1 MRPLDPMC
9 PNCCREAAYQ
19 SSPPLPPAPG
29 HHEAVRWRLPSARAN
44 FYPMP
49 DTGVD
54 PGSVARIVRRKLHE
68 ARDTLIDRNLR
79 NKLVNCPLKSGRARH
94 IRVVDESPDEVFRS
108 LLGGKREF
116 VFAAGRGV
124 DEPRSDEPELD
135 LVGWVPPEEEPGV
148 EGVARRHRDNALQ
161 TQLTAE
167 GLQKRLTAIYYEAR
181 EVEEEQGVNVLY
193 LALGFLKWF
202 EDGRSE
208 VERFAP
214 LVLLPVELTREGARE
229 RFKLKIRDEDLYT
242 NVSLRIWLAEQH
254 AIELPELPDN
264 DEWTPSHYFDLVRA
278 SIKDAPRWEVLDG
291 EILLSFFSFN
301 KFMLWRDLDPRN
313 WPSAESLLDH
323 KVLRTLLA
331 PAEESPTPEPPVI
344 PHDERVDKVFKLSE
358 LMYVLDADSS
368 QTTAIQTALA
378 GRNVVIQGPPGTGK
392 SQTIANIIASAIAQ
406 GKSVLF
412 VAEKLAALQVVFE
425 RLKNVGLG
433 HLCLELHSRKASK
446 RQVLRQLKESL
457 DASTPPK
464 VPSDLKNTLD
474 RHAADLW
481 SHSDRMH
488 RPLSPSGFTP
498 FDIIGRICRLRDRS
512 IALPDFRV
520 RDIERASRED
530 LDRTLKTCE
539 ELEAML
545 ALSGVPA
552 KHPWRDCERE
562 PINPLDQQRLA
573 QLTQQV
579 VQALQGVLVVI
590 KAVWPL
596 VRPTPQADLA
606 SLPVS
611 HLDGVAAALEIASR
625 KPPVPTE
632 VLCSSRWASDLTSLD
647 TLVACARSL
656 AEIQRS
662 LDAVFVPAAWNL
674 DWTGVRADIAAN
686 GQSLFRVFRGS
697 YRQALRT
704 LRGACKAFPT
714 TYEARVWSLDAI
726 IEGARLRSELAQ
738 RATELRGELGS
749 LIDALPG
756 GWLQLEALA
765 SWLRTAIT
773 VEPDLSIRNPR
784 LLGWS
789 DNPGNWAAKL
799 RDVSAKVTAATLAV
813 TSFVKLADNR
823 LLQAEGR
830 LDWTLVELV
839 ARANGWST
847 GIELYNQW
855 PPARDGMRWLHSVT
869 EGDFARRCYAGN
881 VPASEIA
888 DRVNLTAFEQLWHVA
903 VSADPELSR
912 ADGTLLSKTVQ
923 QFRDLDRRRIRAAA
937 EEVSK
942 RHHDQKPTGT
952 VGDMGVIRAE
962 LNKVRKHLPVRRLIE
977 VAGHAIQQLK
987 PTFLM
992 SPLSVAQYLA
1002 PGKSSFDLLLIDEAS
1017 QIRPADALGAVVRAQ
1032 QVVVVGD
1039 AKQLPPTNF
1048 FNRLVAD
1055 EDDVS
1060 TLGEAAEGEDG
1071 SAPLGAM
1078 ESILSL
1084 CDAMF
1089 SSREMLA
1096 WHYRSQHPGL
1106 IAVSNRNF
1114 YDSKLL
1120 LPPSVIAERAADG
1133 LGVVFHRTPAGGYE
1147 RGRGATNVIEAEIVA
1162 DAVCRFARENPEK
1175 TLGVGTF
1182 SVAQRD
1188 VIRDRIDARR
1198 RENPEL
1204 EPFFSTNKLKPFFVK
1219 NLESIQGDERDVTF
1233 ISVGYGRDKDGRLT
1247 QNFGPIN
1254 SDGGERRLNVL
1265 ISRARERC
1273 EVFSP
1278 ISADDIDVS
1287 SRKPGTVALREF
1299 LQYAEKGYFDVPT
1312 RTAKTFDSDFEECVA
1327 EFLRSRGLTVH
1338 PQVGMA
1344 GFYID
1349 LGIIDPAKPSRYLL
1363 GVECDGATYH
1373 SSRSARDRDRLR
1385 QEILESRGWTIH
1397 RIWSTDWFH
1406 RRKQE
1411 ENKLLDAVTKASSS
1425 PARRP
1430 PPAPPPAAERPMPAP
1445 PQQGAAPEL
1454 PRAGSPY
1461 KEASFRVKPDKAPHE
1476 ASVAEVADAMY
1487 RIIQIEGPIHQEEAC
1502 RRLASVWGLD
1512 RAGNRI
1518 RDAGLRALAS
1528 LQAKCSC
1535 TSDQGFWTVQP
1546 PPQITV
1552 RDRSEAESSSLRR
1565 AESLPPA
1572 EIHTAALEVLSEN
1585 GRVHRDD
1592 LVVEIARRFGF
1603 QRTGEDLR
1611 SVIDAALQTLV
1622 GRRATCDDEGYF
1634 RTAPAGQRA

>member
-1 MRPLDPMC
+1 
-9 PNCCREAAYQ
+9 
-19 SSPPLPPAPG
+19 
-29 HHEAVRWRLPSARAN
+29 
-44 FYPMP
+44 MP
-49 DTGVD
+49 EMGADQGPVE
-54 PGSVARIVRRKLHE
+54 RIVQRKLLE

-79 NKLVNCPLKSGRARH
+79 NKLVSCPLKSGRARQ
-94 IRVVDESPDEVFRS
+94 IRVVDEVPDEVFRS
-108 LLGGKREF
+108 LLGLKREF
-116 VFAAGRGV
+116 GFAAGRGIT
-124 DEPRSDEPELD
+124 EAASAEAETD
-135 LVGWVPPEEEPGV
+135 LVGWVPPDDEAATD
-148 EGVARRHRDNALQ
+148 GVARRHRDNALQ

-167 GLQKRLTAIYYEAR
+167 GLQKRLTSIYYEAR

-214 LVLLPVELTREGARE
+214 LILLPVELTREGARD
-229 RFKLKIRDEDLYT
+229 RFKLKIRDEDLFT

-254 AIELPELPDN
+254 SIELPELPDN
-264 DEWTPSHYFDLVRA
+264 DEWTPSQYFDLVRA
-278 SIKDAPRWEVLDG
+278 SIKNAARWEVLDG

-301 KFMLWRDLDPRN
+301 KFMLWRDLDPKT
-313 WPSAESLLDH
+313 WPSEESLLGH

-331 PAEESPTPEPPVI
+331 PAEGSPTPEPPVI
-344 PHDERVDKVFKLSE
+344 ASDERVDKVFKLSE

-392 SQTIANIIASAIAQ
+392 SQTIANIIAAAIAQ

-446 RQVLRQLKESL
+446 QQVLRQLKESL
-457 DASTPPK
+457 DAPTPPA
-464 VPSDLKNTLD
+464 VPSNLKATLD

-481 SHSDRMH
+481 DHSDRMH
-488 RPLSPSGFTP
+488 RPLSPSWFTP
-498 FDIIGRICRLRDRS
+498 FDIIGRICRLKDRGV
-512 IALPDFRV
+512 AVPDFRV
-520 RDIERASRED
+520 LDIEKASREAID
-530 LDRTLKTCE
+530 LILKECE
-539 ELEAML
+539 DLEARL

-562 PINPLDQQRLA
+562 PINPLDQQRLV
-573 QLTQQV
+573 QLTQQAL
-579 VQALQGVLVVI
+579 QSLQGVVEVVKPVWQLV
-590 KAVWPL
+590 K
-596 VRPTPQADLA
+596 PTPQADLA

-611 HLDGVAAALEIASR
+611 RLEDVAAALEIAAR
-625 KPPVPTE
+625 KPPIPTE
-632 VLCSSRWASDLTSLD
+632 VLCSTRWATDLGSLD
-647 TLVACARSL
+647 GMVACAKSL
-656 AEIQRS
+656 SEVQQAVDS
-662 LDAVFVPAAWNL
+662 VFVPAAWNQ
-674 DWTGVRADIAAN
+674 DWTGVRAEIAAN
-686 GQSLFRVFRGS
+686 GQSFFRVFRGS
-697 YRQALRT
+697 YRQAVRT
-704 LRGACKAFPT
+704 LRGACKAFPS
-714 TYEARVWSLDAI
+714 TYQARVFSIDAI
-726 IEGARLRSELAQ
+726 IEGTRLRSELAQ
-738 RATELRGELGS
+738 KVAGLRSDLGS
-749 LIDALPG
+749 LTDTLPSGWPQLAALS
-756 GWLQLEALA
+756 
-765 SWLRTAIT
+765 SWLRAALA
-773 VEPDLSIRNPR
+773 VEPALSIRNPQ

-789 DNPGNWAAKL
+789 ENPGDWSARLRDASAKL
-799 RDVSAKVTAATLAV
+799 TTTTLTV
-813 TSFVKLADNR
+813 TSFVKLRDKR
-823 LLQAEGR
+823 LLQDQGQI
-830 LDWTLVELV
+830 DWTLGELV
-839 ARANGWST
+839 SRTKSWST
-847 GIELYNQW
+847 GIERYNEW
-855 PPARDGMRWLHSVT
+855 PPARDGMRWLHRIT
-869 EGDFARRCYAGN
+869 GGDFAHRCYLGA
-881 VPASEIA
+881 VPAGQIA
-888 DRVNLTAFEQLWHVA
+888 ERVQLTAFEQLWHAA
-903 VSADPELSR
+903 VGADPELAR
-912 ADGTLLSKTVQ
+912 ADGALLTKTVQ
-923 QFRDLDRRRIRAAA
+923 RFRELDHKRIRAAA
-937 EEVSK
+937 DEVSK

-962 LNKVRKHLPVRRLIE
+962 LNKSRKHLPVRRLIE
-977 VAGHAIQQLK
+977 AAGHAIQQLK
-987 PTFLM
+987 PAFLM

-1002 PGKSSFDLLLIDEAS
+1002 PGKSRFDLLLIDEAS

-1048 FNRLVAD
+1048 FNRLVAE
-1055 EDDVS
+1055 EDDSSGLSEV
-1060 TLGEAAEGEDG
+1060 EEGDDV

-1084 CDAMF
+1084 CDATF

-1114 YDSKLL
+1114 YESRLL
-1120 LPPSVIAERAADG
+1120 LPPSVVSERAADG
-1133 LGVVFHRTPAGGYE
+1133 LGVVFHRTPPGGYE
-1147 RGRGATNVIEAEIVA
+1147 RGRGATNVIEADLVA
-1162 DAVCRFARENPEK
+1162 DAVCQFARNHPDK

-1198 RENPEL
+1198 RQNPEL
-1204 EPFFSTNKLKPFFVK
+1204 EPFFSTSKLSPFFVK
-1219 NLESIQGDERDVTF
+1219 NLESIQGDERDVIF

-1312 RTAKTFDSDFEECVA
+1312 PTTKSFDSDFEESVA

-1349 LGIIDPAKPSRYLL
+1349 LGVIDPAKPSRYLL

-1406 RRKQE
+1406 RRQQE
-1411 ENKLLDAVTKASSS
+1411 EGKLLDAVTNASSA
-1425 PARRP
+1425 PARRQPPTPQPLP
-1430 PPAPPPAAERPMPAP
+1430 PPAEPPPQGGAEQEP
-1445 PQQGAAPEL
+1445 P
-1454 PRAGSPY
+1454 RRSTPY
-1461 KEASFRVKPDKAPHE
+1461 VEASFRVRSDKAPHD

-1487 RIIQIEGPIHQEEAC
+1487 RIIKIEGPIHQEEAC

-1518 RDAGLRALAS
+1518 RDAGLRALSA
-1528 LQAKCSC
+1528 LQAKCTC
-1535 TSDQGFWTVQP
+1535 TVDESFWTVQP
-1546 PPQITV
+1546 APQITV
-1552 RDRSEAESSSLRR
+1552 RDRSTAESSTLRR
-1565 AESLPPA
+1565 AEYLPPV
-1572 EIHTAALEVLSEN
+1572 EICAAAIEVLSEN

-1592 LVVEIARRFGF
+1592 LVIEIARRFGF

-1611 SVIDAALQTLV
+1611 NVIEAAV
-1622 GRRATCDDEGYF
+1622 HKVIGSGAACDEGGYF
-1634 RTAPAGQRA
+1634 RRASTQTDS

>member
-1 MRPLDPMC
+1 ML
-9 PNCCREAAYQ
+9 
-19 SSPPLPPAPG
+19 
-29 HHEAVRWRLPSARAN
+29 
-44 FYPMP
+44 
-49 DTGVD
+49 DTGAD
-54 PGSVARIVRRKLHE
+54 LGSVGRIVQRKLNE

-94 IRVVDESPDEVFRS
+94 VRIVDEIPDEVFRG
-108 LLGGKREF
+108 LLGAKREF

-124 DEPRSDEPELD
+124 EEPRSDEPELD
-135 LVGWVPPEEEPGV
+135 LIGWVPPEEEAGADGV
-148 EGVARRHRDNALQ
+148 SRRHRDNALQ

-214 LVLLPVELTREGARE
+214 LILLPVELTREGARD
-229 RFKLKIRDEDLYT
+229 RFKLKIRDEDLFT

-254 AIELPELPDN
+254 AIELPELPDT
-264 DEWTPSHYFDLVRA
+264 DEWTPSQYFDLVRT
-278 SIKDAPRWEVLDG
+278 SIRNAPRWEVLDG

-301 KFMLWRDLDPRN
+301 KFMLWRDLDTRN
-313 WPSAESLLDH
+313 WPSAESLLGH
-323 KVLRTLLA
+323 KVLKTLLA

-368 QTTAIQTALA
+368 QTTAIQTALS

-446 RQVLRQLKESL
+446 QQVLRQLKESL
-457 DASTPPK
+457 DSPSPPK
-464 VPSDLKNTLD
+464 VPSDLKTTLD

-498 FDIIGRICRLRDRS
+498 FDIIGRICRLKDRNV
-512 IALPDFRV
+512 ALPDFRV
-520 RDIERASRED
+520 RDIEQASRED
-530 LDRTLKTCE
+530 LDQILKTCQ
-539 ELEAML
+539 ELEARL
-545 ALSGVPA
+545 AISGVPA

-573 QLTQQV
+573 QLTQQT
-579 VQALQGVLVVI
+579 VQTIQGVLVVM
-590 KAVWPL
+590 KAIWPL
-596 VRPTPQADLA
+596 VRPAPQADLA

-611 HLDGVAAALEIASR
+611 DLAQVAAALEIASR

-632 VLCSSRWASDLTSLD
+632 VLCSTRWVTDLASLEALI
-647 TLVACARSL
+647 ACARGLSEVQQSL
-656 AEIQRS
+656 E
-662 LDAVFVPAAWNL
+662 AVFVPAAWNQ
-674 DWTGVRADIAAN
+674 DWTSARAEIAAN

-697 YRQALRT
+697 YRHAIRT
-704 LRGACKAFPT
+704 LRGACKAFPG
-714 TYEARVWSLDAI
+714 TYDARVSSIDSL
-726 IEGARLRSELAQ
+726 IEGIRLRSELAQ
-738 RATELRGELGS
+738 RAMALRADLGH
-749 LIDALPG
+749 LVDQVPG
-756 GWLQLEALA
+756 NWPQLEALA
-765 SWLRTAIT
+765 SWLRAAIAI
-773 VEPDLSIRNPR
+773 EPELSVRNPR

-789 DNPGNWAAKL
+789 DNPGDWAAKL
-799 RDVSAKVTAATLAV
+799 RDVSAKVTTAFLAV
-813 TSFVKLADNR
+813 TSFAKLDDKGI
-823 LLQAEGR
+823 LQNEGR
-830 LDWTLVELV
+830 IDWTLAELV
-839 ARANGWST
+839 TRANGWST
-847 GIELYNQW
+847 GIERYNQW
-855 PPARDGMRWLHSVT
+855 PPARDGMRWLDSVT
-869 EGDFARRCYAGN
+869 EGDFARRCYAGT
-881 VPASEIA
+881 VAASELA
-888 DRVNLTAFEQLWHVA
+888 DRVHLTAFEQLWHLA
-903 VSADPELSR
+903 ISTDPELAR
-912 ADGTLLSKTVQ
+912 ADGVLLTKTVQ
-923 QFRDLDRRRIRAAA
+923 QFRDLDHKRIRAAA
-937 EEVSK
+937 YEVSK
-942 RHHDQKPTGT
+942 RHYDQKPTGT

-977 VAGHAIQQLK
+977 AASHAIQQLK
-987 PTFLM
+987 PAFLM

-1002 PGKSSFDLLLIDEAS
+1002 PGKLSFDLLLIDEAS

-1055 EDDVS
+1055 DDDVA
-1060 TLGEAAEGEDG
+1060 TAGDVAEGEDV

-1084 CDAMF
+1084 CDATF

-1114 YDSKLL
+1114 YESKLL
-1120 LPPSVIAERAADG
+1120 LPPSIIADRAADG

-1162 DAVCRFARENPEK
+1162 DAICRFATANPGRS
-1175 TLGVGTF
+1175 LGVGTF

-1198 RENPEL
+1198 RQNPEL
-1204 EPFFSTNKLKPFFVK
+1204 EPFFSTNKLNPFFVK
-1219 NLESIQGDERDVTF
+1219 NLESIQGDERDVIF

-1312 RTAKTFDSDFEECVA
+1312 RTEKTFDSDFEESVA
-1327 EFLRSRGLTVH
+1327 EFLRGRGLVVH

-1349 LGIIDPAKPSRYLL
+1349 LGVIDPAKPSRYLL

-1385 QEILESRGWTIH
+1385 QEVLESRGWTIH

-1411 ENKLLDAVTKASSS
+1411 ENKLLDAVTKASNT
-1425 PARRP
+1425 PTPRP
-1430 PPAPPPAAERPMPAP
+1430 PPAPPPTPERPTQTLPEQGRLPTP
-1445 PQQGAAPEL
+1445 PKTGT
-1454 PRAGSPY
+1454 PY
-1461 KEASFRVKPDKAPHE
+1461 AEADFRVKSDRAPHE
-1476 ASVAEVADAMY
+1476 APVTEVADAMY
-1487 RIIQIEGPIHQEEAC
+1487 RIIQIEGPIHEEEAC

-1528 LQAKCSC
+1528 LAANSSCS
-1535 TSDQGFWTVQP
+1535 SDHGFWTVQP
-1546 PPQITV
+1546 PTQITV

-1565 AESLPPA
+1565 AEYLPPA
-1572 EIHTAALEVLSEN
+1572 EIRTAALQVLSEN
-1585 GRVHRDD
+1585 ARVHRDA

-1611 SVIDAALQTLV
+1611 SIIDTTLQALV
-1622 GRRATCDDEGYF
+1622 GRGATCDEEGNF
-1634 RTAPAGQRA
+1634 KRADVQANSEPR

>member
-1 MRPLDPMC
+1 MV
-9 PNCCREAAYQ
+9 
-19 SSPPLPPAPG
+19 G
-29 HHEAVRWRLPSARAN
+29 
-44 FYPMP
+44 
-49 DTGVD
+49 
-54 PGSVARIVRRKLHE
+54 RIVQRKLNE

-94 IRVVDESPDEVFRS
+94 VRIVDEIPDEVFRG
-108 LLGGKREF
+108 LLGAKREY
-116 VFAAGRGV
+116 VFAAGRGI
-124 DEPRSDEPELD
+124 DEPRSDEPEMD
-135 LVGWVPPEEEPGV
+135 LIGWAPPEEEAGV
-148 EGVARRHRDNALQ
+148 DGVSRRHRDNALQ
-161 TQLTAE
+161 TQLTPE

-214 LVLLPVELTREGARE
+214 LVLLPVELTREGARD
-229 RFKLKIRDEDLYT
+229 RFKLKIRDEDLFT

-254 AIELPELPDN
+254 AIELPELPDT
-264 DEWTPSHYFDLVRA
+264 DEWTPSQYFDLVRA
-278 SIKDAPRWEVLDG
+278 SIKNAPRWQVLDG

-313 WPSAESLLDH
+313 WPSAGSLLDH
-323 KVLRTLLA
+323 KVLKTLLA

-344 PHDERVDKVFKLSE
+344 PHDERVDRVFKLSE
-358 LMYVLDADSS
+358 LIYVLDADSS
-368 QTTAIQTALA
+368 QTTAIQTALS

-446 RQVLRQLKESL
+446 QQVLRQLKESL
-457 DASTPPK
+457 DSPTPPK
-464 VPSDLKNTLD
+464 VPSDLKTTLD

-481 SHSDRMH
+481 NHSDRMH

-498 FDIIGRICRLRDRS
+498 FDVIGRICRLKDRNV
-512 IALPDFRV
+512 ALPDFRV
-520 RDIERASRED
+520 RNLERASAED
-530 LDRTLKTCE
+530 IDRILKKCE
-539 ELEAML
+539 ELEARL

-573 QLTQQV
+573 QLTQQL
-579 VQALQGVLVVI
+579 VQTIQGVSVVM

-606 SLPVS
+606 SEPLCS
-611 HLDGVAAALEIASR
+611 LERVAAALEIASR
-625 KPPVPTE
+625 KPPVPIE
-632 VLCSSRWASDLTSLD
+632 VLCSTRWVNDLASLEA
-647 TLVACARSL
+647 LVACARSL
-656 AEIQRS
+656 AEIQQS
-662 LDAVFVPAAWNL
+662 LDAVFVPAAWNQN
-674 DWTGVRADIAAN
+674 WTDVRAEIAAN
-686 GQSLFRVFRGS
+686 GQSLLRVFRSS
-697 YRQALRT
+697 YRHAIRT
-704 LRGACKAFPT
+704 LRGACKAFPA
-714 TYEARVWSLDAI
+714 TYDARVSSIDSM
-726 IEGARLRSELAQ
+726 IEGIRLRSELAQ
-738 RATELRGELGS
+738 RAIGLRADLGS
-749 LIDALPG
+749 LADQVPDN
-756 GWLQLEALA
+756 WPQLEVLV
-765 SWLRTAIT
+765 SWLRAALA
-773 VEPDLSIRNPR
+773 VEPDLSVRNQR

-799 RDVSAKVTAATLAV
+799 RDVTTKVTAASLAV
-813 TSFVKLADNR
+813 TSFVKLDDKGI
-823 LLQAEGR
+823 LQEQGR
-830 LDWTLVELV
+830 IDWPLAELV
-839 ARANGWST
+839 TRANSWST
-847 GIELYNQW
+847 GIERYNQW
-855 PPARDGMRWLHSVT
+855 PPARDGMRWLQSVT
-869 EGDFARRCYAGN
+869 EGDFARRCYAGI

-888 DRVNLTAFEQLWHVA
+888 DRVHLTAFEQLWHLA
-903 VSADPELSR
+903 ISADPELAR
-912 ADGTLLSKTVQ
+912 ADGALLTKTVQ
-923 QFRDLDRRRIRAAA
+923 QFRDLDHKRIRAAA
-937 EEVSK
+937 NEVSK

-952 VGDMGVIRAE
+952 VGDMAVIRAE

-977 VAGHAIQQLK
+977 AAGHAIQQLK
-987 PTFLM
+987 PAFLM

-1032 QVVVVGD
+1032 QIVVVGD

-1055 EDDVS
+1055 EDDVA
-1060 TLGEAAEGEDG
+1060 TLGDVAEGEDV

-1084 CDAMF
+1084 CDATF

-1133 LGVVFHRTPAGGYE
+1133 LGVVFHRTPSGGYE

-1162 DAVCRFARENPEK
+1162 DAVCRFALENPGR

-1198 RENPEL
+1198 RERPEL
-1204 EPFFSTNKLKPFFVK
+1204 ESFFSSNKPNPFFVK
-1219 NLESIQGDERDVTF
+1219 NLESIQGDERDVIF

-1254 SDGGERRLNVL
+1254 ADGGERRLNVL

-1312 RTAKTFDSDFEECVA
+1312 RTEKTFDTDFEESVA
-1327 EFLRSRGLTVH
+1327 EFLRGRGLVVH

-1349 LGIIDPAKPSRYLL
+1349 LGVIDPAKPSRYLL

-1385 QEILESRGWTIH
+1385 QEVLESRGWTIH
-1397 RIWSTDWFH
+1397 RVWSTDWFH
-1406 RRKQE
+1406 RRHQE
-1411 ENKLLDAVTKASSS
+1411 ENKLLDAVTKASNT
-1425 PARRP
+1425 PRPKP
-1430 PPAPPPAAERPMPAP
+1430 PPAPPATSEKPTQTLPEQGTVPTP
-1445 PQQGAAPEL
+1445 PKSGT
-1454 PRAGSPY
+1454 PY
-1461 KEASFRVKPDKAPHE
+1461 TEASFRVKSDVAPHE

-1487 RIIQIEGPIHQEEAC
+1487 RIIQIEGPIHEEEAC
-1502 RRLASVWGLD
+1502 RRLASVWGLE

-1528 LQAKCSC
+1528 LAANNSC
-1535 TSDQGFWTVQP
+1535 RSDHKFWTVQP
-1546 PPQITV
+1546 PTQITV
-1552 RDRSEAESSSLRR
+1552 RDRSEVESSSLKR
-1565 AESLPPA
+1565 AEYLPPA
-1572 EIHTAALEVLSEN
+1572 EIRTAALQVLSEN
-1585 GRVHRDD
+1585 ARVHRDA
-1592 LVVEIARRFGF
+1592 LIVEISRRFGF

-1611 SVIDAALQTLV
+1611 SIIDTTLQTLV
-1622 GRRATCDDEGYF
+1622 GSGATCDGDGYF
-1634 RTAPAGQRA
+1634 RPAVAQTKPEPR

>member
-1 MRPLDPMC
+1 
-9 PNCCREAAYQ
+9 
-19 SSPPLPPAPG
+19 
-29 HHEAVRWRLPSARAN
+29 
-44 FYPMP
+44 MP
-49 DTGVD
+49 DTGAD
-54 PGSVARIVRRKLHE
+54 KGSVARIVQRKLLE

-79 NKLVNCPLKSGRARH
+79 NKLVNCPLRSGRARH
-94 IRVVDESPDEVFRS
+94 IRVVDEVPDEVFRS
-108 LLGGKREF
+108 LLGAKREF
-116 VFAAGRGV
+116 VFAAGRGIN
-124 DEPRSDEPELD
+124 EPRSEEADTD
-135 LVGWVPPEEEPGV
+135 LVGWTPPEDEPGTD
-148 EGVARRHRDNALQ
+148 GVARRHRDNALQ

-214 LVLLPVELTREGARE
+214 LILLPVDLTREGARD

-264 DEWTPSHYFDLVRA
+264 DEWTPSQYFELVRA
-278 SIKDAPRWEVLDG
+278 SIRNAPRWEVLDSD
-291 EILLSFFSFN
+291 ILLSFFSFN
-301 KFMLWRDLDPRN
+301 KFMLWRDLDPGN
-313 WPSAESLLDH
+313 WPAAEALLGH

-331 PAEESPTPEPPVI
+331 PAEESPTPEAPVI
-344 PHDERVDKVFKLSE
+344 PHDERVDRVFKLSE

-446 RQVLRQLKESL
+446 QQVLRQLKESL
-457 DASTPPK
+457 DAPTPPK
-464 VPSDLKNTLD
+464 VPSDLKGTLD

-488 RPLSPSGFTP
+488 RALAPSGFTP
-498 FDIIGRICRLRDRS
+498 FDIIGRICRLRDRNV
-512 IALPDFRV
+512 ALPDFRV
-520 RDIERASRED
+520 RDIEKASRED
-530 LDRTLKTCE
+530 LDRILKACE
-539 ELEAML
+539 DLQARL

-562 PINPLDQQRLA
+562 PINPLDQQRLS
-573 QLTQQV
+573 QLTQQ
-579 VQALQGVLVVI
+579 ALQSLQGAVATM
-590 KAVWPL
+590 KTVWPL

-606 SLPVS
+606 SLLVS
-611 HLDGVAAALEIASR
+611 QMANVATALEIAAR
-625 KPPVPTE
+625 KPPVPTD
-632 VLCSSRWASDLTSLD
+632 VLCNTRWTNDLASLD
-647 TLVACARSL
+647 SLVACARSL
-656 AEIQRS
+656 AEIKHTV
-662 LDAVFVPAAWNL
+662 DAVFVPAAWDQ
-674 DWTGVRADIAAN
+674 DWTAIRAEVAAN
-686 GQSLFRVFRGS
+686 GQSLFRIFRGA
-697 YRQALRT
+697 YRQAIRT
-704 LRGACKAFPT
+704 LRGACRTFPE
-714 TYEARVWSLDAI
+714 TYEARVASLDAI
-726 IEGARLRSELAQ
+726 IEGARLRSELAE
-738 RATELRGELGS
+738 RTAGLRRELGS
-749 LIDALPG
+749 LTDTLPS
-756 GWLQLEALA
+756 GWPQLEALTT
-765 SWLRTAIT
+765 WLRSALA
-773 VEPDLSIRNPR
+773 VEPGLSVRNQR
-784 LLGWS
+784 LLDWS
-789 DNPGNWAAKL
+789 DNPGDWAAKV
-799 RDVSAKVTAATLAV
+799 RDLSAKVQTATLAV
-813 TSFVKLADNR
+813 TSFVRLRDKR
-823 LLQAEGR
+823 LLEKESR
-830 LDWTLVELV
+830 VDWTLGELV
-839 ARANGWST
+839 ARTSGWTS
-847 GIELYNQW
+847 GIERYNQW
-855 PPARDGMRWLHSVT
+855 PPARDGMRWLHSIT
-869 EGDFARRCYAGN
+869 EGDFARQCYSGS

-888 DRVNLTAFEQLWHVA
+888 DRVHLTAFEQLWHLA
-903 VSADPELSR
+903 VSADPEIAK
-912 ADGTLLSKTVQ
+912 ADGALLTKTVQ
-923 QFRDLDRRRIRAAA
+923 QFRDLDHKRIRAAA
-937 EEVSK
+937 DEVSK

-977 VAGHAIQQLK
+977 TAGHAIQQLK
-987 PTFLM
+987 PAFLM

-1055 EDDVS
+1055 EDDAS
-1060 TLGEAAEGEDG
+1060 GLSEAGEGEDV

-1084 CDAMF
+1084 CDATF

-1120 LPPSVIAERAADG
+1120 LPPSVISERAADG

-1147 RGRGATNVIEAEIVA
+1147 RGRGATNVIEADIVA
-1162 DAVCRFARENPEK
+1162 DAVCRFARENPDK

-1204 EPFFSTNKLKPFFVK
+1204 EPFFSTNKLNPFFVK
-1219 NLESIQGDERDVTF
+1219 NLESIQGDERDVIF

-1254 SDGGERRLNVL
+1254 SNGGERRLNVL

-1278 ISADDIDVS
+1278 IGADDIDVS

-1312 RTAKTFDSDFEECVA
+1312 PTPKTFDSDFEESVA
-1327 EFLRSRGLTVH
+1327 EFLRSRSLTVH

-1411 ENKLLDAVTKASSS
+1411 EEKLMDAVTRASSA
-1425 PARRP
+1425 PPRRP
-1430 PPAPPPAAERPMPAP
+1430 PPAPPPTPAP
-1445 PQQGAAPEL
+1445 RVPPPEQPITEPTPKKAA
-1454 PRAGSPY
+1454 SPY
-1461 KEASFRVKPDKAPHE
+1461 KEANFRVRSDKAPHE

-1487 RIIQIEGPIHQEEAC
+1487 RILQIEGPVHQEEAC

-1528 LQAKCSC
+1528 LQSKCTC
-1535 TSDQGFWTVQP
+1535 TVDEGFWTIQP
-1546 PPQITV
+1546 SPQITV
-1552 RDRSEAESSSLRR
+1552 RDRSAAESSTLRR
-1565 AESLPPA
+1565 SEYLPPA
-1572 EIHTAALEVLSEN
+1572 EIRAAALEVLSEN

-1603 QRTGEDLR
+1603 QRTGDDLR
-1611 SVIDAALQTLV
+1611 AVIDAALQKVV
-1622 GRRATCDDEGYF
+1622 GSGADCDEDGHFRRSAEQPDS
-1634 RTAPAGQRA
+1634 

>member
-1 MRPLDPMC
+1 MP
-9 PNCCREAAYQ
+9 E
-19 SSPPLPPAPG
+19 PG
-29 HHEAVRWRLPSARAN
+29 ADL
-44 FYPMP
+44 
-49 DTGVD
+49 
-54 PGSVARIVRRKLHE
+54 GSVARIVQRKLNE

-79 NKLVNCPLKSGRARH
+79 SKLLNCPLKSGRARH
-94 IRVVDESPDEVFRS
+94 VRIVDEIPDEVFRG
-108 LLGGKREF
+108 LLGAKREF

-124 DEPRSDEPELD
+124 DEPHSDEPELD
-135 LVGWVPPEEEPGV
+135 LIGWVPPEEDASVDGV
-148 EGVARRHRDNALQ
+148 SRRHRDNALQ

-214 LVLLPVELTREGARE
+214 LVLLPVELIREGARD
-229 RFKLKIRDEDLYT
+229 RFKLKIRDEDLFT
-242 NVSLRIWLAEQH
+242 NVSLRIGLAEQH
-254 AIELPELPDN
+254 AIELPELPDT
-264 DEWTPSHYFDLVRA
+264 DEWTPSQYFDLVRA
-278 SIKDAPRWEVLDG
+278 SIKNAPRWEVLDS

-301 KFMLWRDLDPRN
+301 KFMLWRDLDPRS
-313 WPSAESLLDH
+313 WPSAESLLGH

-331 PAEESPTPEPPVI
+331 PAEESPTPEPPII

-446 RQVLRQLKESL
+446 QQVLRQLREAL
-457 DASTPPK
+457 DSPTPPK
-464 VPSDLKNTLD
+464 VPSDLKSTLD

-488 RPLSPSGFTP
+488 RPLTPSGFTP
-498 FDIIGRICRLRDRS
+498 FDIIGRICRLKDRNV
-512 IALPDFRV
+512 ALPDFRV
-520 RDIERASRED
+520 RNIERASRED
-530 LDRTLKTCE
+530 LDRILKTCE
-539 ELEAML
+539 ELEARL

-562 PINPLDQQRLA
+562 PINPLDQQRLT

-579 VQALQGVLVVI
+579 VHTIQGVLVVI

-611 HLDGVAAALEIASR
+611 HLERVAAALEIASR

-632 VLCSSRWASDLTSLD
+632 VLCSSRWATDLASLD
-647 TLVACARSL
+647 ALVACARSL
-656 AEIQRS
+656 ATIQQT
-662 LDAVFVPAAWNL
+662 LDAVFVPAAWNQ
-674 DWTGVRADIAAN
+674 DWTGVRAEIAAN
-686 GQSLFRVFRGS
+686 GQSLFRVFHGS
-697 YRQALRT
+697 YRQAIRT
-704 LRGACKAFPT
+704 LRGACKAFPA
-714 TYEARVWSLDAI
+714 TYESRVSSIDSL
-726 IEGARLRSELAQ
+726 IEGIRLRGELAQ
-738 RATELRGELGS
+738 RATALREDLGS
-749 LIDALPG
+749 LADQLPG
-756 GWLQLEALA
+756 TWAQLEALA
-765 SWLRTAIT
+765 SWLRTAIA
-773 VEPDLSIRNPR
+773 VEPDLSIRNSR

-789 DNPGNWAAKL
+789 DNPGDWAAKL
-799 RDVSAKVTAATLAV
+799 RDVLTKVTTASLAV
-813 TSFVKLADNR
+813 TSFVKLADKRR
-823 LLQAEGR
+823 LQEDGR
-830 LDWTLVELV
+830 IDWTLAELF

-847 GIELYNQW
+847 GIERYNQW
-855 PPARDGMRWLHSVT
+855 PPIRDGMRWLHSVT
-869 EGDFARRCYAGN
+869 ESDFSPRCYAGT
-881 VPASEIA
+881 VPANEIA
-888 DRVNLTAFEQLWHVA
+888 DRVHLTAFEQLWHIA
-903 VSADPELSR
+903 IGTDSELAR
-912 ADGTLLSKTVQ
+912 ADGALLTKTVQ
-923 QFRDLDRRRIRAAA
+923 QFRDLDHKRIRAAA
-937 EEVSK
+937 NEVSK

-977 VAGHAIQQLK
+977 AAGHAIQQLK
-987 PTFLM
+987 PAFLM

-1032 QVVVVGD
+1032 QIVVVGD

-1048 FNRLVAD
+1048 FNRLIAD

-1060 TLGEAAEGEDG
+1060 NFGEAAEGEDI
-1071 SAPLGAM
+1071 SAPLGSM

-1084 CDAMF
+1084 CDATF
-1089 SSREMLA
+1089 SSREMLS

-1133 LGVVFHRTPAGGYE
+1133 LGVVFNRTPSGGYE

-1162 DAVCRFARENPEK
+1162 DAVCRFATANPAK

-1204 EPFFSTNKLKPFFVK
+1204 ESFFSTNKLNPFFVK
-1219 NLESIQGDERDVTF
+1219 NLESIQGDERDVIF

-1312 RTAKTFDSDFEECVA
+1312 RTEKTFDSDFEESVA
-1327 EFLRSRGLTVH
+1327 EFLRGRGLVVH

-1349 LGIIDPAKPSRYLL
+1349 LGVIDQARPSRYLL

-1385 QEILESRGWTIH
+1385 QEILESRGWAIH

-1406 RRKQE
+1406 RRNQE
-1411 ENKLLDAVTKASSS
+1411 ENKLLDALTKASDVPTS
-1425 PARRP
+1425 RP
-1430 PPAPPPAAERPMPAP
+1430 PPAPPPAQERPTQTQPE
-1445 PQQGAAPEL
+1445 QGSGPT
-1454 PRAGSPY
+1454 PTRAGVPY
-1461 KEASFRVKPDKAPHE
+1461 TEARFRVKSGMAPHE
-1476 ASVAEVADAMY
+1476 ASATEVADAMY

-1502 RRLASVWGLD
+1502 RRLATVWGLD

-1528 LQAKCSC
+1528 LAAKSSC
-1535 TSDQGFWTVQP
+1535 TSYHGFWTLQP

-1565 AESLPPA
+1565 AEYLPPA
-1572 EIHTAALEVLSEN
+1572 EIRTAALQVLSEN
-1585 GRVHRDD
+1585 ARVHRDS

-1611 SVIDAALQTLV
+1611 SIIDTTLQALV
-1622 GRRATCDDEGYF
+1622 GSGATCDDEGYF
-1634 RTAPAGQRA
+1634 RRAAIQASSGPR